1 MWLFNSSVGRKLVM
15 SVSGIAL
22 VLFLVF
28 HLAMN
33 TVAVF
38 SADAYNT
45 ICALLGA
52 NWYAVAMSIGLAG
65 LFAVHIGYALWLSHK
80 NWRAR
85 GAQRYEYSER
95 PKGVSWASQN
105 MLVLGAI
112 VLLFFLLHLSQFWHK
127 MMFAELTGHHGPF
140 DPANGAAFIDFYF
153 KGHFFT
159 MLGYQC
165 SPRKDAP
172 RGDIITAIQLGTPEK
187 LCAFCRGIQQASP
200 VDSFVT
206 PEPWAMP
213 GYDDP
218 VIMAAGS
225 FIQGSSIELSAD
237 GPVRPPYDVFMQGG
251 LTYESGKLG
260 ILMAVEELLAE

>member
-159 MLGYQC
+159 MLGYLLWYAALWLHLTHGIWSAMHTIGMNNERWMSRWQLISKIGASIIC
-165 SPRKDAP
+165 GMFALITIIFYV
-172 RGDIITAIQLGTPEK
+172 RG
-187 LCAFCRGIQQASP
+187 
-200 VDSFVT
+200 
-206 PEPWAMP
+206 
-213 GYDDP
+213 
-218 VIMAAGS
+218 AAW
-225 FIQGSSIELSAD
+225 
-237 GPVRPPYDVFMQGG
+237 
-251 LTYESGKLG
+251 
-260 ILMAVEELLAE
+260 